1 MIPFG
6 NLKKQYLSIQKE
18 IDFVIKQVLN
28 KGWFILGENVDKF
41 EEEFAE
47 YCGVKYGI
55 GVANGVE
62 AIQIAL
68 IGLDIGKGDEVI
80 TAANSCPATAL
91 GIYLSG
97 ANPVYVDIDIN
108 SYNIDAS
115 KIEEKITK
123 RTKAILP
130 VHLYG
135 QVAQMD
141 LINKIAKKYKL
152 KVVKDAS
159 QAHGAEY
166 KNRKAG
172 SLGDVGCFSFY
183 PSKNLGAYGDGGM
196 IVTNNKN
203 LAERLKG
210 LRNYGKNNKGEFLE
224 RGINSRLDELQA
236 AILRVKLKYLDKWI
250 KQRRYLANLYNDNLE
265 DSELILP
272 KEDKDCFHSYHL
284 YVIRSKKRNQL
295 MNFLKNNGIQTA
307 IHYPKVIYLEK
318 AYQDPKF
325 KKGFCPIAEKLSQE
339 ILSLPIY
346 PELTKQEVKK
356 ISNLILSYENN
367 FS

>member
-28 KGWFILGENVDKF
+28 KGWFILGENVEKF
-41 EEEFAE
+41 EEEFAK

-80 TAANSCPATAL
+80 TVANSCPATAL

-97 ANPVYVDIDIN
+97 AKPVYVDINSD
-108 SYNIDAS
+108 SYNIDIS

-135 QVAQMD
+135 QTAQMD

-152 KVVKDAS
+152 KVVEDAC

-166 KNRKAG
+166 KGRKAG
-172 SLGDVGCFSFY
+172 SLGDIGCFSFY

-196 IVTNNKN
+196 IVTDNKK
-203 LAERLKG
+203 LAEKLKR
-210 LRNYGKNNKGEFLE
+210 LRNYGKDKKGEFLE
-224 RGINSRLDELQA
+224 KGINSRLDELQA
-236 AILRVKLKYLDKWI
+236 AILRVKLKHLDKWI
-250 KQRRYLANLYNDNLE
+250 EQRRYFANLYNDYLKN
-265 DSELILP
+265 SGMILP

-284 YVIRSKKRNQL
+284 YVIRSKRRNQL
-295 MNFLKNNGIQTA
+295 MNFLKKKGIQTV

-318 AYQDPKF
+318 AYQDLNF
-325 KKGFCPIAEKLSQE
+325 KKGTCPIAEKISQE
-339 ILSLPIY
+339 IISLPIY
-346 PELTKQEVKK
+346 PELTEKEIKEISENILNYVK
-356 ISNLILSYENN
+356 
-367 FS
+367 